1 MSGLFPDDD
10 KNRSGMLG
18 FPEPLVEKYAPK
30 TVEEFAGLHEIK
42 PAILGFLARPYS
54 SAWLFVGPSGTGKS
68 RMGMA
73 MAEQL
78 PALFHHIGSRDCGL
92 QTVEDVCFN
101 CNYVPFDP
109 FRPERKVKW
118 HLVQAD
124 EADTM
129 SGAAQ
134 DAFLSRLDGTAP
146 PAPNTIF
153 IFTANDIDRLAER
166 FVSRCRKVMFSREN
180 LAADVI
186 AHLRRIW
193 NLEAPGRP
201 EPDLAGIV
209 RETHCNIRE
218 SMMKLELA
226 LLGLAW
232 VPPVP
237 PPPLGLDSHAVAN
250 ALLALEER
258 IGEKEAAQMFQEALK
273 DCGQKI
279 YVDGKVQTYTVA
291 VANRVPEEQLI
302 AALENRANGGA
313 WRIKTKSA

>member
-1 MSGLFPDDD
+1 
-10 KNRSGMLG
+10 MLQ
-18 FPEPLVEKYAPK
+18 FPESLVEKYSPK
-30 TVEEFAGLHEIK
+30 KVEDFVGLHDIK
-42 PAILGFLARPYS
+42 PAILGFLAKPYS
-54 SAWLFVGPSGTGKS
+54 SSWLFVGPSGVGKT
-68 RMGMA
+68 RLAMA

-78 PALFHHIGSRDCGL
+78 PAELHKIGSRDCGI
-92 QTVEDVCFN
+92 QTVESLCYQ
-101 CNYVPFDP
+101 CHRIPWDP
-109 FRPERKVKW
+109 WNPGKKKMLM
-118 HLVQAD
+118 HLALID
-124 EADTM
+124 EAPEMTN
-129 SGAAQ
+129 AAQ
-134 DAFLSRLDGTAP
+134 DAFLSKLDGTQQP
-146 PAPNTIF
+146 PSTVF
-153 IFTANDIDRLAER
+153 VFTANDIDRLEPR
-166 FVSRCRKVMFSREN
+166 FISRCRKVVFSREQPTK
-180 LAADVI
+180 DVI

-193 NLEAPGRP
+193 KLEAPGRP

-237 PPPLGLDSHAVAN
+237 PPPLGLESHAVAN

-258 IGEKEAAQMFQEALK
+258 IGEKEAAQMFQEALR

-279 YVDGKVQTYTVA
+279 YVDGKVQTFTVS